1 VLKRFVTTAIAFR
14 PFSCYVL
21 RLPRYL
27 FTTAS
32 EMDTEAKAPALS
44 FEDEFPTVREYCEKN
59 PDKKYSTVTKYIR
72 NGRIA
77 LHQFSGETWPRISAT
92 EANQVLASIKRFY
105 TSPDIRV
112 IHHDRKVD
120 LFA

>member
-1 VLKRFVTTAIAFR
+1 
-14 PFSCYVL
+14 
-21 RLPRYL
+21 
-27 FTTAS
+27 
-32 EMDTEAKAPALS
+32 MDTQNNANALS
-44 FEDEFPTVREYCEKN
+44 FEDEFPTVREYCQRN

-77 LHQFSGETWPRISAT
+77 LHQFSGGTWPRISAT
-92 EANQVLASIKRFY
+92 EADQVMASIKRFY

-112 IHHDRKVD
+112 IHHERKID